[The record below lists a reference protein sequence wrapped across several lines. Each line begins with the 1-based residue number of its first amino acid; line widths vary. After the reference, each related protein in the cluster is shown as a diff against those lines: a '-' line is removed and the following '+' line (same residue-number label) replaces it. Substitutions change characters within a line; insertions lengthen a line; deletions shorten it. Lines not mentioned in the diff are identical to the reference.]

1 MLTSK
6 SSSLG
11 FDVLFIKA
19 PWRSN
24 SARQSPR
31 GTEQRTEELYEVYT
45 TQKHFL
51 HMALHRILTLKC
63 FSLHKNHWVFSFF
76 FQSAITSKELCD
88 LLFVLYI
95 FFAL

>member
-6 SSSLG
+6 SPSLG
-11 FDVLFIKA
+11 LDVLFIKA

-24 SARQSPR
+24 GARQGPR
-31 GTEQRTEELYEVYT
+31 GTEQRTEELYEVYM

-51 HMALHRILTLKC
+51 HMALHRILTLKY
-63 FSLHKNHWVFSFF
+63 FSLHKNHFFFF

-95 FFAL
+95 FFSL